1 MSKRNGIEFL
11 RSAFLVFFLLFCLA
25 NETGAQGQSREV
37 ATALGMLRYGRAKL
51 CIFYYP
57 SLPYPLAFHACLHKY
72 SCVHMYVVMP
82 HNSIETC
89 FFVTCLL
96 TSYTTST

>member
-37 ATALGMLRYGRAKL
+37 ATA
-51 CIFYYP
+51 
-57 SLPYPLAFHACLHKY
+57 
-72 SCVHMYVVMP
+72 
-82 HNSIETC
+82 
-89 FFVTCLL
+89 
-96 TSYTTST
+96 